1 MLKIVKLVVGPMA
14 SNCYVAWDENTKEG
28 VIIDPGYED
37 RRIMQV
43 VQDNGVKVDKILLTH
58 GHFDHIGALNAVR
71 EATGAKVY
79 IYKDDAPMLT
89 SAGMNLSTMVGQP
102 MTCEPADV
110 IVVEGDTIPVSDTI
124 AMKVVHTPGHT
135 PGSCCFVVDDII
147 FSGDTLFEGSIGRT
161 DFPGG
166 SYGDMMA
173 SLDKLM
179 TCDNDM
185 KVLPGHGDNTDI
197 AFERAR
203 NPFINRG

>member
-1 MLKIVKLVVGPMA
+1 MLKIVKLTVGPMA
-14 SNCYVAWDENTKEG
+14 SNCYVAWDEKTKDG
-28 VIIDPGYED
+28 VIIDPGYD
-37 RRIMQV
+37 DPRIMQV
-43 VQDNGVKVDKILLTH
+43 AAENGVKIGKILLTH
-58 GHFDHIGALNAVR
+58 GHFDHIGGLNAVR
-71 EATGAKVY
+71 SATGAKVY

-89 SAGMNLSTMVGQP
+89 SAGMNLSTMVGNP
-102 MTCEPADV
+102 MTCDPAEV
-110 IVVEGDTIPVSDTI
+110 TLVEGDKIKVSDDVEMTVI
-124 AMKVVHTPGHT
+124 HTPGHT
-135 PGSCCFVVDDII
+135 PGSCCFVADDVI

-166 SYGDMMA
+166 SYSDMMT

-179 TCDNDM
+179 AYDNDM